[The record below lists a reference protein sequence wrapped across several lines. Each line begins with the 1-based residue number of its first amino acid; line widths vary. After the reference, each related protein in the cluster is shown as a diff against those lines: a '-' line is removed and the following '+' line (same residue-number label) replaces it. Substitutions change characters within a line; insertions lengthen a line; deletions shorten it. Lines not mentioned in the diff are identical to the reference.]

1 MNLFLLGILL
11 FFALSIG
18 LYIFVNAKPATLAR
32 AVRAFTTTFAALAG
46 TGLLLTGRIG
56 LAIITVGAAIMA
68 LRAFRGGGG
77 SSNYGWP
84 GSGSAS
90 PSGQGHSG
98 STSEIV
104 TDTLAMTLDHQTG
117 DLDGDVLNGI
127 FAGRSLSSLGLQ
139 DLLQLLVTCQR
150 DDPRSVPLL
159 ETFLDRHQP
168 DWRSHVAGDQ
178 GSHGQYDA
186 GPSAD
191 TEMDK
196 ATACS
201 ILDVPPTA
209 SVEEIKD
216 AHRRLMNKLHPDHGG
231 SSYLAAQLNQAKE
244 VLLRR

>member
-1 MNLFLLGILL
+1 MNLFLVGML
-11 FFALSIG
+11 FFIALSIG
-18 LYIFVNAKPATLAR
+18 LYIFVKAKPATLAR
-32 AVRAFTTTFAALAG
+32 AIRTFTTTFAALAG

-68 LRAFRGGGG
+68 LRAFRGGGSG
-77 SSNYGWP
+77 QYGWT
-84 GSGSAS
+84 GSGGAS
-90 PSGQGHSG
+90 PSGQGPFG

-117 DLDGDVLNGI
+117 DLDGDVLNGM

-139 DLLQLLVTCQR
+139 DLLQLLMTCQR

-159 ETFLDRHQP
+159 ETYLDRHQP

-178 GSHGQYDA
+178 GGHGHHD
-186 GPSAD
+186 GMHRTG
-191 TEMDK
+191 TEMDE

-201 ILDVPPTA
+201 ILNIPPTA